1 MIEKEL
7 MRFKSLTSMIMK
19 TNQPLVEHLLGS
31 KTRMKIIKALAQDG
45 ELTISLIINK
55 TKSNHTVVAKHL
67 HYLIELG
74 LIQEK
79 IFGRIK
85 VYRYKHENIRA
96 HSLAKLIEIWESTI
110 E

>member
-1 MIEKEL
+1 
-7 MRFKSLTSMIMK
+7 MIMK
-19 TNQPLVEHLLGS
+19 TNQPAIEQLFGS
-31 KTRMKIIKALAQDG
+31 KTRIKIIQALAQDG
-45 ELTISLIINK
+45 ELTISLIINR

-67 HYLIELG
+67 HYLIEVG

-85 VYRYKHENIRA
+85 VYRYKHEDIRA
-96 HSLAKLIEIWESTI
+96 RSLTKLIEIWESIT